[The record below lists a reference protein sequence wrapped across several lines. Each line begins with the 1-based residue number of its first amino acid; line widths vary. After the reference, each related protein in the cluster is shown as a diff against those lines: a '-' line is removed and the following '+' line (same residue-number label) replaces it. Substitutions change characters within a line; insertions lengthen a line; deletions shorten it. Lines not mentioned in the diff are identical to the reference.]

1 MTMKHDN
8 GSSDLDTRHPSIF
21 DDSDPC
27 YHADPLTGQTP
38 AKARKIEAA
47 MASTSASTPSKL
59 ARVALVR
66 KLVPAHSR

>member
-1 MTMKHDN
+1 MKHDN

-47 MASTSASTPSKL
+47 MARTGAARPL
-59 ARVALVR
+59 ARVALVKR
-66 KLVPAHSR
+66 LAPSR